1 MHIWLLR
8 VDLGTDALFDV
19 NQGLYSLGEGVGI
32 SRVDKRHWLKA

>member
-19 NQGLYSLGEGVGI
+19 NQGLYSLMDGWENIQGGKKDI
-32 SRVDKRHWLKA
+32 D